1 MYEIDE
7 EREEEDKE
15 CTFRPFLIAQQRER
29 SAEPRELDTSVFV
42 QNSLEKFYLRMN
54 KAREV
59 KEEEE
64 DFKRNMCGAGN
75 NWVK

>member
-1 MYEIDE
+1 M
-7 EREEEDKE
+7 
-15 CTFRPFLIAQQRER
+15 
-29 SAEPRELDTSVFV
+29 FV

-64 DFKRNMCGAGN
+64 DFQRNMCGTGN
-75 NWVK
+75 NWVKQTTVPSAPTFGLSAKAGRLQEERDQRKTIKALGKF